1 MASADNPR
9 LPLTSGTT
17 PIVKYTEMRNQ
28 TESPSTT
35 ISMPTKPTSS
45 SPFSG
50 SKDSDRVK
58 KQSSSTVND
67 YELRR
72 MPTKQR
78 RFVKKTLMANV
89 GYRLAKRKDLHI
101 QR

>member
-1 MASADNPR
+1 MASNDNPR

-17 PIVKYTEMRNQ
+17 PIVRYTEMRSQ
-28 TESPSTT
+28 TDSPSTAIPMT
-35 ISMPTKPTSS
+35 TNP
-45 SPFSG
+45 G
-50 SKDSDRVK
+50 STDSNRAK
-58 KQSSSTVND
+58 KQSSSTFND

-89 GYRLAKRKDLHI
+89 GYRLAKRKELHI